1 MGKALNA
8 HRTGGLA
15 YRMSAPVPESSD
27 LVADAPAEATAS
39 DPADARLLARLADE
53 SSAGADRHAA
63 LEELVERW
71 EGKLYAFVRSI
82 MQDAP
87 GSEDVV
93 QDTFVVLWTSVARKH
108 REITNLKS
116 WLFKVASRKAMNA
129 IRSRR
134 SKPDM
139 LGDSLEAVEAPA
151 PQAREAE
158 VERREI
164 KEALYN
170 MVNGLPDALRLPVLL
185 HYGSGFTQ
193 VEIAE
198 MIGCRQTTVSER
210 LKRALEKL
218 RANLGRVGYGSM
230 PAALPLLLQDTFAAP
245 PASLLPQAGV
255 VKLAQIGERLSRR
268 LATAGA
274 GSAKTVLAVAGLLA
288 AGAAVTGAA
297 LYWPGDAPT
306 NAPARPAAAAS
317 DNAAPDG
324 YKLYWRFDEKLP
336 GELATLAAYT
346 LFFDPDDAYSQRE
359 ARIAWDSATD
369 GVRWTGEGRTSG
381 AMVLDKCRGVVLPVP
396 LDDAPLEIAFERGFF
411 RQFASGL
418 VEWPSKQTL
427 APLENRQFNVTSHS
441 PPPQRPEDWHPS
453 RIFTWAENGRRL
465 IVYYVGSALNGV
477 SVHGPHKGKELRL
490 YLAGI
495 NLTLDDLRVRPA
507 EDADIAKARVDLQ
520 AALARGSDREAAS
533 PAPRWQPIDAKDYLV
548 PGKPFGS
555 WKAEQTPAGAVFTFQ
570 PNSGKP
576 QEQATYLY
584 FGQNRTESFEARG
597 VVEYTGTGDRL
608 PFHVGL
614 VQPNR
619 FNFLGT
625 FWNLAARPL
634 PVLFHIQVWIDEKG
648 VRATSR
654 VWNMEEMLGNVP
666 ADLEWL
672 EPPWKAGKSAGEPGW
687 RRYRAMKDAGFGVA
701 AHDFMRVRNVEVRP
715 LAKEELLLPLE
726 E

>member
-8 HRTGGLA
+8 RRAGGLA
-15 YRMSAPVPESSD
+15 YRMSAPIPESSNQ
-27 LVADAPAEATAS
+27 VAAAPAEAHVS

-53 SSAGADRHAA
+53 SASGADRHAA

-82 MQDAP
+82 MQDEP

-93 QDTFVVLWTSVARKH
+93 QDTFVVLWTSVARKQ

-151 PQAREAE
+151 PQTREAD

-164 KEALYN
+164 KEALYH

-230 PAALPLLLQDTFAAP
+230 PAALPLLLQDTFSAP
-245 PASLLPQAGV
+245 PPSLLPQVGV

-268 LATAGA
+268 LVSTGA
-274 GSAKTVLAVAGLLA
+274 GSAKAVLAVAGLLA
-288 AGAAVTGAA
+288 AGAAATGAA
-297 LYWPGDAPT
+297 LYWPGDARPDG
-306 NAPARPAAAAS
+306 PAQPAAAAS
-317 DNAAPDG
+317 DDTAPNG

-336 GELATLAAYT
+336 GGLATLAAYN
-346 LFFDPDDAYSQRE
+346 LFFDPSDAYSQRE
-359 ARIAWDSATD
+359 ARISWDGATD
-369 GVRWTGEGRTSG
+369 GVRWAPDGKVAG

-396 LDDAPLEIAFERGFF
+396 LDDAPVEIAFERGFF

-427 APLENRQFNVTSHS
+427 APIKNRQFNVTNHVE
-441 PPPQRPEDWHPS
+441 PPKRPEDWS
-453 RIFTWAENGRRL
+453 AARIFTWVEDGRRL
-465 IVYYVGSALNGV
+465 IVYYVNGELNGV
-477 SVHGPHKGKELRL
+477 SIHDPHEGKELRL

-495 NLTLDDLRVRPA
+495 NLTIDDLRVRSAAP
-507 EDADIAKARVDLQ
+507 ADIAKARADLE
-520 AALARGSDREAAS
+520 AGMARATERAAAS
-533 PAPRWQPIDAKDYLV
+533 PAPAWKPIAANDHLV
-548 PGKPFGS
+548 PGKPFGT

-570 PNSGKP
+570 PNDGKP
-576 QEQATYLY
+576 QELATYLY
-584 FGQNRTESFEARG
+584 FGQNRTESFEVRG
-597 VVEYTGTGDRL
+597 VLEYTGKGDRM

-614 VQPNR
+614 VLPNR
-619 FNFLGT
+619 FNFMGT
-625 FWNLAARPL
+625 YWNLTARPL
-634 PVLFHIQVWIDEKG
+634 PVLFHLQVWIDGKG
-648 VRATSR
+648 VRTTSR
-654 VWNMEEMLGNVP
+654 VWNVEEMLGSVP
-666 ADLEWL
+666 EDEAWL
-672 EPPWKAGKSAGEPGW
+672 EPPWNDGKDNGQPGW
-687 RRYRAMKDAGFGVA
+687 RRYRDMKEAGFGIA
-701 AHDFMRVRNVEVRP
+701 AHDFLRVRNVEVRP
-715 LAKEELLLPLE
+715 LVKEELLYPLGK
-726 E
+726 

>member
-1 MGKALNA
+1 
-8 HRTGGLA
+8 
-15 YRMSAPVPESSD
+15 MSAPVPESSD
-27 LVADAPAEATAS
+27 SIAGAPAEAHAS

-53 SSAGADRHAA
+53 SASGADRHAA

-82 MQDAP
+82 LQDAP

-139 LGDSLEAVEAPA
+139 LGDSLEALEAPA
-151 PQAREAE
+151 PQAREAD

-218 RANLGRVGYGSM
+218 RSNLGRVGYGSM

-245 PASLLPQAGV
+245 PASLLPQTGV
-255 VKLAQIGERLSRR
+255 VKLAQLGERLSRR

-274 GSAKTVLAVAGLLA
+274 GSAKSVFAVAGLLA
-288 AGAAVTGAA
+288 AGAAATGAA
-297 LYWPGDAPT
+297 LFWPGNVPTDAP
-306 NAPARPAAAAS
+306 AQAATAAS
-317 DNAAPDG
+317 AGESTPDG
-324 YKLYWRFDEKLP
+324 YKLWWRFDKRLP
-336 GELATLAAYT
+336 AELATLTSYE
-346 LFFDPDDAYSQRE
+346 LFYDQYDTYSRRE
-359 ARIAWDSATD
+359 ARVSWDAATD
-369 GVRWTGEGRTSG
+369 GVRWTPDGKSAG
-381 AMVLDKCRGVVLPVP
+381 ALVLDKCRGVVLPVA

-411 RQFASGL
+411 RQFAGGL
-418 VEWPSKQTL
+418 VEWPSKQTR
-427 APLENRQFNVTSHS
+427 APLQNRQFNVTSRTE
-441 PPPQRPEDWHPS
+441 PPKRPEDWLRS
-453 RIFTWAENGRRL
+453 RIFTWAENGKRL
-465 IVYYVGSALNGV
+465 IVYYVDKELNGV
-477 SVHGPHKGKELRL
+477 SVHGPHEGKELRL

-495 NLTLDDLRVRPA
+495 SLALDDLRVRPA
-507 EDADIAKARVDLQ
+507 EEADVAKARADAE
-520 AALARGSDREAAS
+520 AALARKSEREGAS
-533 PAPRWQPIDAKDYLV
+533 LAPPWQPIAASDYLV
-548 PGKPFGS
+548 PGVPSGT
-555 WKAEQTPAGAVFTFQ
+555 WKAEQTAAGAVFTFQ
-570 PNSGKP
+570 PNGGKL
-576 QEQATYLY
+576 QELATYLY
-584 FGQNRTESFEARG
+584 FGKNRTESFEARG

-608 PFHVGL
+608 PFHVGV

-625 FWNLAARPL
+625 YWNLTVRPL

-666 ADLEWL
+666 ADDNWIDE
-672 EPPWKAGKSAGEPGW
+672 PWKNGTTTGRPGW
-687 RRYRAMKDAGFGVA
+687 CKFRAMKNAGFGVA
-701 AHDFMRVRNVEVRP
+701 AHDFLRVRNVEVRP
-715 LAKEELLLPLE
+715 LLKEDLLFPVDE
-726 E
+726 

>member
-8 HRTGGLA
+8 RRTGGLA

-27 LVADAPAEATAS
+27 QVADAPAEALAS

-53 SSAGADRHAA
+53 SASGAERHAA

-82 MQDAP
+82 LQDEP

-151 PQAREAE
+151 PQAREAD

-245 PASLLPQAGV
+245 PASLLPQTGV

-268 LATAGA
+268 LASAGA
-274 GSAKTVLAVAGLLA
+274 GSAKTVFAVAGLLA

-306 NAPARPAAAAS
+306 NAPAQPAAAAS
-317 DNAAPDG
+317 DDVAPDG

-336 GELATLAAYT
+336 GELATLASYT
-346 LFFDPDDAYSQRE
+346 LFFDPNDTYAQRE
-359 ARIAWDSATD
+359 ARISWDRAAD
-369 GVRWTGEGRTSG
+369 GVRWTADGRTTG

-396 LDDAPLEIAFERGFF
+396 LDEAPVEIAFERGFF

-427 APLENRQFNVTSHS
+427 APLDNRQFNVTSHTE
-441 PPPQRPEDWHPS
+441 PPKRPEDWIPS

-465 IVYYVGSALNGV
+465 IVYYVDKELNGV
-477 SVHGPHKGKELRL
+477 SIHGPHEDKELRL

-507 EDADIAKARVDLQ
+507 GEADVAKARADAE
-520 AALARGSDREAAS
+520 AALARTSERA
-533 PAPRWQPIDAKDYLV
+533 PAGAESAWQPIAASDHLV
-548 PGKPFGS
+548 PGVPSGT

-570 PNSGKP
+570 PKGGKP
-576 QEQATYLY
+576 QELATYLY
-584 FGQNRTESFEARG
+584 FGQNRTESYEARG

-608 PFHVGL
+608 PFHVGI

-625 FWNLAARPL
+625 YWNLTARPL
-634 PVLFHIQVWIDEKG
+634 PVLFHLQVRIDEKG
-648 VRATSR
+648 VRTTSR

-672 EPPWKAGKSAGEPGW
+672 EQPWKAGEAAGQPGW
-687 RRYRAMKDAGFGVA
+687 RKYRGMKDAGFGVA
-701 AHDFMRVRNVEVRP
+701 AHDFLRVRNVEVRP
-715 LAKEELLLPLE
+715 LAKEDLLFPLE